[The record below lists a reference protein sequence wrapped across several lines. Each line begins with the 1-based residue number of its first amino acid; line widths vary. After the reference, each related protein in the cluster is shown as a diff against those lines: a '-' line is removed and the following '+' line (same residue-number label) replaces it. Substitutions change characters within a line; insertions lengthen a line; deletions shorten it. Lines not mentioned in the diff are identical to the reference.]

1 MDATPDNQ
9 RLRAAIAARAEVS
22 DVVVVDRVTADGTA
36 VRVAYLTPAANTRP
50 RAARRAASAAALTS
64 GAGGDRPLLTA
75 VLAAIP
81 RAADGTADTA
91 ALADVPV
98 AEGATGPVVEAHS
111 PVPARRHLADLL
123 GLPSRW
129 ATRLPDGPAVD
140 MPPPLDGPPAGSDGG
155 PLATAPGDPQT
166 MPEAL
171 LRAAKS
177 WPDRGLHLV
186 EADGTRTLA
195 FPQLLTAA
203 RRALT
208 GLRSAGLAVGDPV
221 ILHAPA
227 LTDHFV
233 AFWAA
238 LLGGL
243 RPVAVA
249 QAPGYA
255 DRNATLDKFEHAWRT
270 LGQPVVLSGGATV
283 AALRGYADRAGLAG
297 LRVLDIADLADHDPA
312 DDLHTPDP
320 ADVAM
325 LQLSSGSTSKS
336 KVIPLTH
343 RGLVQYAQGVRQV
356 GRAGSGQTFLN
367 WLPLDHVA
375 GIVMMHLAP
384 TVLGCDNVHVPTT
397 AVLADPLLWLDLL
410 ERHQVRHSW
419 SPNFGYKLVV
429 EALRTQPDRSWDLHG
444 LRSLINAGEQCTEQV
459 MREFVAA
466 TRPFGIT
473 ADTLLLAW
481 GMAETCTAI
490 SYQVF
495 DATAVQH
502 LRLEA
507 AGTRVRLLDEPEP
520 GSTTLLSMGP
530 AAPGSRF
537 RIAGPD
543 GAGALPELH
552 IGRLQV
558 RSERVLPGY
567 LHNDDANRAA
577 FPDGDWFDTGDLA
590 FLAGDRMTITGRGKE
605 IIIVNGVHYF
615 CHEVED
621 IVGAVDGVAPSFVAA
636 VGAPAADGIEQMV
649 VLFVPAA
656 EPDAALL
663 HRVRQQ
669 LAARLQVTTATLIA
683 VGADLFDKTTSGKI
697 QRAAMRDRLLTGG
710 YDAALRRTELL
721 DGGARTVPD
730 CLYRPG
736 WEARDLPVGPSEE
749 PTLLIADPVG
759 LAGALHRLLPHAELA
774 EPPRDQDPGH
784 WPRLLD
790 RLRTA
795 DRLPRRI
802 VYAASYRPTPD
813 PADDAGVAGA
823 LLACADEP
831 LRLLQAL
838 AATGWTGELMT
849 LSAGL
854 HRIDGDE
861 PGCYPAALT
870 AALGEAAAV
879 EQPELRT
886 WHLDLPGADPV
897 ADARVAADAV
907 GWLHREPVLAWRG
920 RPLVRVLHPV
930 TPASSSGTATAT
942 AIGRSST
949 PTVPARGSRWLV
961 TGGLGGI
968 ARAALPGLA
977 AELGLRLLITGR
989 TPAEQRGAE
998 LAMLAGGDPDRIRYA
1013 AVDVT
1018 DRAALTAA
1026 VDAAELAWGA
1036 GLDGVLHLAGGYE
1049 FDPLA
1054 TTGPGRWR
1062 ALASAK
1068 VEGSLAVAAVLA
1080 ARPGSALVAFS
1091 SLLSLLPTAG
1101 VSAYAAGNRFVEA
1114 LCEHLA
1120 ADRPVRCLSW
1130 GLWRSTGLADGHPG
1144 IEDAARRNMHV
1155 LSPAEGR
1162 ALLRVALTQPA
1173 GPLAVG
1179 IDPDTARVRSLI
1191 RPAGRPLEAVAAG
1204 ERRLDAFGVEL
1215 AAGPPGLDGSAPP
1228 PVATGT
1234 GRVPQTGAPAPP
1246 TAGAPVPFAAAAVG
1260 AAVGPPGVG
1269 RDAIG
1274 VANVVRTVLRQ
1285 TVPGGVGDH
1294 VPFLDAGLDSVR
1306 LLRLHALLQQGLGH
1320 EFPLTTLFSHG
1331 TQAALIA
1338 HLTEQFA
1345 PAGRAAAGPAASGAD
1360 RRIAVVG
1367 MALRFPGADTA
1378 AQYWDNLLAG
1388 RVSTRRFSRAELLAA
1403 GLPAGLVDD
1412 PDYVPVS
1419 GALADIA
1426 GFDADLFGISAREAA
1441 LMAPQQRLFLQ
1452 ICHEA
1457 LQHGGYEGTDRRVG
1471 VYAGSGMHLYSLRT
1485 YLRERLGGGDPADQ
1499 LGALQVTLGNEPDF
1513 LVTRAAYKLGLTG
1526 PAMTVQTACSTSL
1539 VAVHLAVQSLLS
1551 GETDLALAGA
1561 SAVHVPH
1568 AAGYRYEQGSILS
1581 RAGVCRPFD
1590 AAADGTV
1597 GGNGVAAVLLKRL
1610 DAAVAD
1616 GDTIHGVILGSAVNN
1631 DGSTKSG
1638 YTAPSV
1644 AGHAAVVRATLAA
1657 AGIGPEAVGY
1667 LETHGTGT
1675 LVGDPIEV
1683 DALRAVFGDR
1693 TAPLPLGAAK
1703 ANLGHLDTCAGM
1715 AGLIKA
1721 LLAVRHGQVPPIAGL
1736 AEPNPQLR
1744 ITDGPFRLPT
1754 AVQPWTGAG
1763 PRRAGVSSLGV
1774 GGTNAHVIVEQPPE
1788 PAEAPAPAGRLVA
1801 APSTDDAA
1809 PVVRHVVP
1817 LSAASPAALAE
1828 LAGRHAALLAGGHR
1842 PAPADLL
1849 ATLGAGR
1856 RPLRHRL
1863 VAWAD
1868 SPGDLTDVLRAHAAG
1883 HPAPPRPGG
1892 SSGRVAGT
1900 VAAGDPG
1907 PVVFAFTG
1915 QGADGAGMATGLMS
1929 YEPSREILE
1938 ACARQHR
1945 ATWGEDLLAPMLGA
1959 PLEPSTATVQPALF
1973 AMQVALAGLLDV
1985 LGVRPDVLI
1994 GHSAGEYAALCVA
2007 GALSVED
2014 GLHLAAVR
2022 GQLMQ
2027 RGTPQGA
2034 ALAVLGD
2041 PAEALRMLEQVPGL
2055 ELSVRNGPR
2064 NTVFCGPPAAVRA
2077 AAALLDAAGTGY
2089 RLLRVSRAFHSAL
2102 LDPVLDELVRQAA
2115 ALEWRPLRLPLVT
2128 NVGGVRLPTGTVLG
2142 PEHVRQHTRQTA
2154 EFGAGIDG
2162 LVADGCRTFVELGP
2176 DDTLTGL
2183 GRQWPGTRWTPLQR
2197 GPADRATAVTAAL
2210 GALYCQAVPVGWAA
2224 LAPHGRRIP
2233 LPAYPYRLEPHWAT
2247 PAAPQPA
2254 PIPGGSPVTSP
2265 APHADPKDEAVAA
2278 VVRRVRDLTA
2288 DHLGEQPERIPA
2300 DAPFFDLGADSLLMI
2315 NMLRELETGFGV
2327 RVSMRELFEQLD
2339 TPQLLGEA
2347 IVQRMDPAR
2356 IAALLPPALP
2366 QSSPVPDPAQ
2376 PGAEPPLTAPP
2387 APAFAV
2393 PAVAEPLLAIPSPT
2407 APAAQPNAV
2416 ADRPTAE
2423 PLPEHPRPTTGANT
2437 GLPST
2442 YDRTD
2447 PAGAATGAAAAVAHA
2462 QLELMGRFT
2471 DLMAQQLAALTE
2483 PPASTPHAPAPPVPR
2498 QPSTAH
2504 PSPVPAQRGPAADG
2518 TTQAAAGVNGSSAT
2532 AGSSSPGGKG
2542 QLGPRPLGPVAG
2554 MSGGRL
2560 DERQQAHLADLIR
2573 RYTAK
2578 TAASKRVT
2586 QQQRARLADSRA
2598 VVGFR
2603 GATKEMLYPIAA
2615 RRAQGAYL
2623 EDIDGNGYVD
2633 ITMGFGTLL
2642 FGHEPAFLTDA
2653 VNGFLADGLRLGP
2666 RSVETGEAAQLLC
2679 ELTGM
2684 DRAAFSTSG
2693 TEANS
2698 AAFRLARAYTGRSV
2712 IVTFDGSY
2720 HGHFDAVLGRSV
2732 RDGARTRTVGVS
2744 AGIPDSAVADMLV
2757 LPYDDPRS
2765 LEQIAAGAARIAAV
2779 VVEPVPSRH
2788 PDRQPVEFVRALREL
2803 CDRHG
2808 IVLLFDEMLTGFRP
2822 HPQGAQGVFGVRA
2835 DLATYGKV
2843 IGGGFP
2849 IGAIAGRADIMD
2861 WIDGGFWRYGD
2872 DSRPEQ
2878 DTTFFGGTYI
2888 QHPVSMVAAKAVL
2901 TRLRER
2907 GPALQDTLNRR
2918 TDRLAGELNAFCAEQ
2933 EFPLRVHHFGSL
2945 FRFASTTNLDLLFN
2959 HLLLA
2964 GVHVW
2969 EWRNFFLSD
2978 AHTDAD
2984 VDFVAGAVRQSL
2996 LDLRGGGFLPG
3007 GPAAPAAPRRLPSPV
3022 RFAPRETAPPALP
3035 APVSNAPSTP
3045 ATRPPAPV
3053 RAGAADRAPVEP
3065 PAGTGRPDFSLYFFG
3080 DYPLGTAADRY
3091 DAILAAAEYADTHG
3105 LHAVWL
3111 PERHFDS
3118 FGGIFPNPSVL
3129 AAAIAARTSRVRL
3142 HSGCAVLP
3150 LHDPIRVAEEWSVVD
3165 NLSGGRVGLGCASG
3179 WHARDF
3185 ALAPQAYGAHRDV
3198 MYQHI
3203 DTVRTLWSGRPI
3215 ERTAGNGEPVQLRL
3229 FPRPVQQMPPFF
3241 TAVIGNPDSYRK
3253 AAAADLGVITNLM
3266 AQSPQQLAD
3275 NIALYRAAR
3284 AEHGL
3289 DPAAGRVVLLLHTF
3303 LGDDT
3308 AAVRDEA
3315 FAPFCD
3321 YLRSSLA
3328 LFGQV
3333 TNSLGVTIDL
3343 DGTPAEDVDFL
3354 LRRAYQRYCADRA
3367 LIGSPQDCAP
3377 LIEMYTAMGVDEI
3390 GCFVDFGLTPQR
3402 MLAGLP
3408 GIEQLSALTRPTA
3421 PERRHG
3427 DAGPDPAIV
3436 APPVTGAAEPVAAAG
3451 AGSDPVALTETQRQ
3465 IWFVERMLPGR
3476 PTYTETKFVRLD
3488 GPLDIM
3494 ALQAAIDLVV
3504 ARHPTLRSTFP
3515 EVDGQ
3520 PRQVVAPAAPRP
3532 LPLSEAT
3539 GLTDE
3544 QAVDAAVRE
3553 EAAHAFDP
3561 ASGPLFAPRLVR
3573 FAADR
3578 HLLVLRMHH
3587 LVVDTVSAGIISRE
3601 IAAGYRAWRAGTSP
3615 QLPAAPPWPL
3625 PAPDFDPD
3633 RTDAGLAYWTAT
3645 LAGASR
3651 LTLPTDRPR
3660 PAEPSGT
3667 GGVQRLLLDAE
3678 LTARITEFA
3687 RSHRVTTFMVLLAA
3701 FATVLRRLSGQRD
3714 IVLGTPVAHRPA
3726 GSEQAVGLFVN
3737 TLALR
3742 LQVPDTASLADLA
3755 RAARSVV
3762 LDAQEHSGVPFQQV
3776 VRALD
3781 ADSDPLRH
3789 PLFDIVIEFDNEA
3802 VFELDL
3808 PDVRATLLD
3817 AAVERAPFDFALF
3830 LTHLGGTI
3838 RCQID
3843 YATDLFDPPA
3853 IRRVLDRLALVL
3865 ATGTAHPD
3873 LPLTALP
3880 QLSAAEAEQLAA
3892 WSDGGPPVPG
3902 ADEPIP
3908 GRLTPVE
3915 LSPGELGTLSVT
3927 DAHGTVDVAAL
3938 RQRASAVAGAL
3949 SAAGIGSGDLVA
3961 VHLPR
3966 SADAVAAMTGVLW
3979 TGAGYVPLDPQQPS
3993 ARLAGIAADA
4003 GVRAVLSRSDLPA
4016 VATTAPLML
4025 VDRLAEP
4032 AEPVKAATPGP
4043 GDVAYV
4049 LFTSGSTGRPKGCV
4063 IEHGAI
4069 ANTVAWFRAGLRIT
4083 ADDRFAWFCSPGFDA
4098 SGTEVWPAVM
4108 AGAGLHIVP
4117 DEVRP
4122 DPVLLRDWLIANGIT
4137 VTLLP
4142 TPMAELLLDLDW
4154 PTGPRPALRHLIAGG
4169 DRLRRGAR
4177 AGLPFQLTNVYGP
4190 TEATVVST
4198 WAHVPPGAE
4207 DAPPIGRPV
4216 PGTHVRVLDDHGGL
4230 APVGVPGELLLGG
4243 AQLARGYLAEPA
4255 LTAERFLDHPEH
4267 GRLYRTGDVVRWRPD
4282 GQLEFIGRND
4292 VQVQIRGFRVEPG
4305 EVEHHLRNLP
4315 GVRDAAVRAWTAA
4328 DGEVMLAGY
4337 VVPAGTGVGTGVL
4350 ARALAERL
4358 PDYMVPTGWT
4368 LLPALPTTASGKL
4381 DRAALPAPDRRTA
4394 ATDTAAGPVTD
4405 LQRRLH
4411 DIWCTELDLPSV
4423 STTATFFELGG
4434 HSLAAVRLL
4443 NRVQADLGRTLG
4455 VLEFLRH
4462 PTIGAMAE
4470 RLGTVP
4476 DTAETGPAT
4485 TAVPGSAA
4493 AVSADTTPAADPW
4506 VVERTGPASV
4516 NQARQYRI
4524 TVGGDTPSM
4533 LTIALRFTLRGD
4545 LDQGALAEALTSLTD
4560 RHPALRTRYAVVDG
4574 EVQQEVLATRPV
4586 PVPEIDLA
4594 GADIADAA
4602 RDWAARPFALDDEP
4616 GFRAGLLRHPADPA
4630 ADARD
4635 GGHWDLV
4642 LAMHHGISDGVSTLI
4657 LVRDLAALY
4666 RARLA
4671 GQRPDLPELTVD
4683 FLDYARWEAD
4693 YLAHDDTRRMIAD
4706 WAHEASADL
4715 LPIQVPTDHPR
4726 RPGARSQAGAA
4737 HHAELPPDLVEQLNA
4752 YASARHATPYAV
4764 LCGVFAWLLHQQTGE
4779 PGIAL
4784 TASVANRPHPRWEKV
4799 IGVFTHSPWLVVR
4812 VDGARHLDDLVDR
4825 ATAATWQALAM
4836 QSVPLTVES
4845 SALGPAFTGEPPRI
4859 YLTMLDAQN
4868 PVLELPGLA
4877 PAPAQDVELA
4887 GSRADQTWGLRPTPA
4902 GAIAVS
4908 VEYATALFTAETV
4921 AASAQRY
4928 ERLLRDLLADP
4939 QAALPPPDA
4948 QAR

>member
-9 RLRAAIAARAEVS
+9 RLRAAIAARPEVS

-36 VRVAYLTPAANTRP
+36 VRVAYLTPAGNTRP

-64 GAGGDRPLLTA
+64 GVGGDRPLLTA

-81 RAADGTADTA
+81 RAADGTADAA
-91 ALADVPV
+91 ALAAVPV
-98 AEGATGPVVEAHS
+98 AEGATGRVVEAHS
-111 PVPARRHLADLL
+111 PLPARLHLADLL
-123 GLPSRW
+123 DLPSRW
-129 ATRLPDGPAVD
+129 ATRLSAGPAVD
-140 MPPPLDGPPAGSDGG
+140 TPPPLDAPPAGSDGG

-208 GLRSAGLAVGDPV
+208 GLRSAGLTVGDPV

-243 RPVAVA
+243 RPVTVA

-270 LGQPVVLSGGATV
+270 LGQPVVLSGGATL
-283 AALRGYADRAGLAG
+283 AGLRGYADRAGLTG
-297 LRVLDIADLADHDPA
+297 LRVLDVADLAGHDPA
-312 DDLHTPDP
+312 DRLHTPDP

-343 RGLVQYAQGVRQV
+343 RGLVQYAQGARQA
-356 GRAGSGQTFLN
+356 GRCGSGQTFLN

-410 ERHQVRHSW
+410 ERHEVRHSW

-429 EALRTQPDRSWDLHG
+429 EALRTQPDRSWDLG
-444 LRSLINAGEQCTEQV
+444 RLRSLINAGEQCTEQV

-567 LHNDDANRAA
+567 LHNDEANEAA
-577 FPDGDWFDTGDLA
+577 FPDGEWFDTGDLA

-621 IVGAVDGVAPSFVAA
+621 IVGAVDGVVPSFVAA

-656 EPDAALL
+656 EPDAVLL
-663 HRVRQQ
+663 NRVRQQ
-669 LAARLQVTTATLIA
+669 LAARLQVTAATLIA
-683 VGADLFDKTTSGKI
+683 VGADLFDKTTSGKV
-697 QRAAMRDRLLTGG
+697 QRTAMRARLLAGG

-736 WEARDLPVGPSEE
+736 WEARDLPVRACGE
-749 PTLLIADPVG
+749 PTLLIADLVG
-759 LAGALHRLLPHAELA
+759 LAGALHGLLPHAELA
-774 EPPRDQDPGH
+774 GLPRDQDPEY

-795 DRLPRRI
+795 DRLPQRI
-802 VYAASYRPTPD
+802 VYAAGYRPTPD
-813 PADDAGVAGA
+813 PADDAAVAEA
-823 LLACADEP
+823 LRACADEP

-838 AATGWTGELMT
+838 AAAGWTGELMT

-854 HRIDGDE
+854 HRIEGDE

-897 ADARVAADAV
+897 ADAQVVADAMS
-907 GWLHREPVLAWRG
+907 WLHREPVLAWRG
-920 RPLVRVLHPV
+920 RPLARVLHPV
-930 TPASSSGTATAT
+930 APTPAQPMPTALA
-942 AIGRSST
+942 
-949 PTVPARGSRWLV
+949 PGSRWLV

-968 ARAALPGLA
+968 ARAALSDLA

-998 LAMLAGGDPDRIRYA
+998 LAMLAGGDPDQVRYA

-1026 VDAAELAWGA
+1026 VEAAELGWGA
-1036 GLDGVLHLAGGYE
+1036 GLDGVLHLAGEYQ
-1049 FDPLA
+1049 FDPL
-1054 TTGPGRWR
+1054 TTTDPGRWR

-1068 VEGSLAVAAVLA
+1068 VEGSLAVAAILA
-1080 ARPGSALVAFS
+1080 ARPGSALVMFS
-1091 SLLSLLPTAG
+1091 SLLSLLPAAG
-1101 VSAYAAGNRFVEA
+1101 VSAYAAGNRFAEA

-1130 GLWRSTGLADGHPG
+1130 GLWRSTGLSDGHPG

-1173 GPLAVG
+1173 GALAVG
-1179 IDPDTARVRSLI
+1179 IDPNTVRVRSLI

-1204 ERRLDAFGVEL
+1204 ERQLDAFGVEV
-1215 AAGPPGLDGSAPP
+1215 ATGPPGLDGSAPP

-1234 GRVPQTGAPAPP
+1234 GRVPQTGAPAPS
-1246 TAGAPVPFAAAAVG
+1246 TAGAPAPFAAVAVG

-1285 TVPGGVGDH
+1285 AVPGGVGDH

-1471 VYAGSGMHLYSLRT
+1471 VYAGTGMHLYSLRT
-1485 YLRERLGGGDPADQ
+1485 YLRDRLGGGDPADQ
-1499 LGALQVTLGNEPDF
+1499 LGALQVTIGNEPDF

-1581 RAGVCRPFD
+1581 RTGACRPFD

-1610 DAAVAD
+1610 DAAIAD
-1616 GDTIHGVILGSAVNN
+1616 GDTVHGVIIGSAVNN
-1631 DGSTKSG
+1631 DGSAKSG

-1644 AGHAAVVRATLAA
+1644 AGHTAVVRAALAA
-1657 AGIGPEAVGY
+1657 AGVGPETVGY

-1683 DALRAVFGDR
+1683 EALRAVFGDR
-1693 TAPLPLGAAK
+1693 AAPLPLGAAK

-1736 AEPNPQLR
+1736 TEPNPQLR
-1744 ITDGPFRLPT
+1744 IADGPFRLPT
-1754 AVQPWTGAG
+1754 AVQPWTGPE

-1774 GGTNAHVIVEQPPE
+1774 GGTNAHVVVEQPPDPPVSVAE
-1788 PAEAPAPAGRLVA
+1788 PRPGTLPPARH
-1801 APSTDDAA
+1801 TA
-1809 PVVRHVVP
+1809 PVDRHVVP

-1828 LAGRHAALLAGGHR
+1828 LAGRHAALLTGER
-1842 PAPADLL
+1842 PPGAADLL

-1868 SPGDLTDVLRAHAAG
+1868 SADGVADVLRAHAAG
-1883 HPAPPRPGG
+1883 HPEPSRPGG
-1892 SSGRVAGT
+1892 SAGRVTGT
-1900 VAAGDPG
+1900 AGDPG

-1915 QGADGAGMATGLMS
+1915 QGADCVDMAAGLMS
-1929 YEPSREILE
+1929 YEPAREILE

-1945 ATWGEDLLAPMLGA
+1945 ATWGEDLLAPMYGA
-1959 PLEPSTATVQPALF
+1959 ARQQSTATVQPALF
-1973 AMQVALAGLLDV
+1973 AMQVALAGLLDT

-2027 RGTPQGA
+2027 RGTPEGG

-2041 PAEALRMLEQVPGL
+2041 PDEARRLREQVPGL

-2077 AAALLDAAGTGY
+2077 AAAVLDAAGTGY
-2089 RLLRVSRAFHSAL
+2089 RVLAVHRAFHSAL
-2102 LDPVLDELVRQAA
+2102 LDPILDELARQAA
-2115 ALEWRPLRLPLVT
+2115 ALDWRPLRHPLVT
-2128 NVGGVRLPTGTVLG
+2128 NVGGVRLPAGTVLG
-2142 PEHVRQHTRQTA
+2142 PEHVRRHTRQTA
-2154 EFGAGIDG
+2154 EFGAGVDG

-2176 DDTLTGL
+2176 DATLTGL
-2183 GRQWPGTRWTPLQR
+2183 GRQWPGTRWTPVQR
-2197 GPADRATAVTAAL
+2197 GPADRAAAVTAAL
-2210 GALYCQAVPVGWAA
+2210 GALYCQAVAVDWAA
-2224 LAPHGRRIP
+2224 LAPHGRRVP
-2233 LPAYPYRLEPHWAT
+2233 LPTYPYRLQPHWAL

-2254 PIPGGSPVTSP
+2254 PIPGGSPVMSP
-2265 APHADPKDEAVAA
+2265 APHAAPQDEAVAV

-2288 DHLGEQPERIPA
+2288 EHLGEQPDRIPA

-2327 RVSMRELFEQLD
+2327 RVPMRELFEQLD

-2356 IAALLPPALP
+2356 ITALFRPAAT
-2366 QSSPVPDPAQ
+2366 QSSPAPDPSQ
-2376 PGAEPPLTAPP
+2376 PGAKPQLIAPP
-2387 APAFAV
+2387 PPAFAV
-2393 PAVAEPLLAIPSPT
+2393 QAVAEPLLTVPSPT
-2407 APAAQPNAV
+2407 PLAAQPTGG
-2416 ADRPTAE
+2416 P
-2423 PLPEHPRPTTGANT
+2423 PPEHPTAATAADAAP
-2437 GLPST
+2437 LST
-2442 YDRTD
+2442 HDSTD

-2462 QLELMGRFT
+2462 QLELMGRFA
-2471 DLMAQQLAALTE
+2471 DLMSQQLAAVTE
-2483 PPASTPHAPAPPVPR
+2483 PPAATPPVPQ

-2518 TTQAAAGVNGSSAT
+2518 TTPAATSVNGSSAT
-2532 AGSSSPGGKG
+2532 ASSGSPGGAG

-2560 DERQQAHLADLIR
+2560 DDRQQAHLADLIR

-2615 RRAQGAYL
+2615 RRAQGAHL

-2698 AAFRLARAYTGRSV
+2698 AAFRLARAHTGRSV

-2757 LPYDDPRS
+2757 LPYGDPRS

-2808 IVLLFDEMLTGFRP
+2808 IVLMFDEMLTGFRP

-2907 GPALQDTLNRR
+2907 GPALQDTLNRH
-2918 TDRLAGELNAFCAEQ
+2918 TDRLARELNAFCAEQ

-2984 VDFVAGAVRQSL
+2984 VDFVADAVRQSL
-2996 LDLRGGGFLPG
+2996 LELRGGGFLPG
-3007 GPAAPAAPRRLPSPV
+3007 GPAAPAATHRPLPSPV
-3022 RFAPRETAPPALP
+3022 RFSPYGTRTTPPVLP
-3035 APVSNAPSTP
+3035 APVPGTPSTP
-3045 ATRPPAPV
+3045 ATRPAAPV
-3053 RAGAADRAPVEP
+3053 RAAAGARVPVEA

-3185 ALAPQAYGAHRDV
+3185 ALAPQAYGTHRDV

-3229 FPRPVQQMPPFF
+3229 FPTPVQQMPPFF

-3266 AQSPQQLAD
+3266 AQSPEQLAD

-3343 DGTPAEDVDFL
+3343 DSTPAEDVDFL

-3408 GIEQLSALTRPTA
+3408 GIEQLSALTRPGA
-3421 PERRHG
+3421 SGRHG
-3427 DAGPDPAIV
+3427 GAGPGPTIA
-3436 APPVTGAAEPVAAAG
+3436 ARPVTGAAEPVAPAG

-3465 IWFVERMLPGR
+3465 IWFVERTFPGR

-3515 EVDGQ
+3515 EVDGE

-3544 QAVDAAVRE
+3544 EAVDAAIRQ
-3553 EAAHAFDP
+3553 EAAHTFDP
-3561 ASGPLFAPRLVR
+3561 ATGPLFAPRLVR
-3573 FAADR
+3573 LAADR
-3578 HLLVLRMHH
+3578 HLLVMRMHH

-3601 IAAGYRAWRAGTSP
+3601 IAAGYRARRAGISP

-3625 PAPDFDPD
+3625 PAPDTDPD

-3651 LTLPTDRPR
+3651 LALPTDRPR
-3660 PAEPSGT
+3660 PAEPNGI
-3667 GGVQRLLLDAE
+3667 GGVQCILLDAE
-3678 LTARITEFA
+3678 LTARITAFA
-3687 RSHRVTTFMVLLAA
+3687 RGHRVTTFMVLLAA

-3714 IVLGTPVAHRPA
+3714 VVLGTPVAHRPV
-3726 GSEQAVGLFVN
+3726 GSERAVGLFVN

-3776 VRALD
+3776 VRALG
-3781 ADSDPLRH
+3781 ADSDPLRQ
-3789 PLFDIVIEFDNEA
+3789 PLFDVVIEFDNEA

-3817 AAVERAPFDFALF
+3817 AAVERAPFDFGLF
-3830 LTHLGGTI
+3830 LTDLGGTI

-3865 ATGTAHPD
+3865 DTGTAHPD

-3880 QLSAAEAEQLAA
+3880 QLSAAEAEELAA

-3902 ADEPIP
+3902 ADELIP
-3908 GRLTPVE
+3908 GRLTPVA
-3915 LSPGELGTLSVT
+3915 LDPGDLGTLSVT
-3927 DAHGTVDVAAL
+3927 DAHGTFGATAL

-3979 TGAGYVPLDPQQPS
+3979 TGAGYVPLDPQQPM

-4003 GVRAVLSRSDLPA
+4003 GVRAVLSRSDLTA
-4016 VATTAPLML
+4016 VATAAPLML
-4025 VDRLAEP
+4025 IDRLAEP
-4032 AEPVKAATPGP
+4032 AEPVKAATPHP

-4069 ANTVAWFRAGLRIT
+4069 ANTVAWFSAGLQIT
-4083 ADDRFAWFCSPGFDA
+4083 AGDRFAWFCSPGFDA
-4098 SGTEVWPAVM
+4098 SATEVWPAVM

-4154 PTGPRPALRHLIAGG
+4154 SAGPRPALRHLIAGG

-4177 AGLPFQLTNVYGP
+4177 ASLPFQLTNVYGP

-4198 WAHVPPGAE
+4198 WTHVPPGAE

-4216 PGTHVRVLDDHGGL
+4216 PGTHVRVLDDDGRP
-4230 APVGVPGELLLGG
+4230 ASVGMPGELLLGG
-4243 AQLARGYLAEPA
+4243 AQLARGYLADPA

-4267 GRLYRTGDVVRWRPD
+4267 GRLYRTGDVVRWRRD

-4292 VQVQIRGFRVEPG
+4292 AQVQIRGFRVEPG

-4337 VVPAGTGVGTGVL
+4337 VVPAGTGVGTGAL

-4368 LLPALPTTASGKL
+4368 LLPALPTTTSGKL

-4394 ATDTAAGPVTD
+4394 ATGTAAGPATD
-4405 LQRRLH
+4405 LQWRLH

-4462 PTIGAMAE
+4462 PTIGAMAQ

-4476 DTAETGPAT
+4476 DTAETGSAA

-4493 AVSADTTPAADPW
+4493 AAVSAGTTPAADPW
-4506 VVERTGPASV
+4506 LVERTGPASV

-4545 LDQGALAEALTSLTD
+4545 LDQGALAEALTALTD

-4586 PVPEIDLA
+4586 PVPEIDLS
-4594 GADIADAA
+4594 GADVADAA
-4602 RDWAARPFALDDEP
+4602 RDWAAQPFALDDEP

-4630 ADARD
+4630 ADRRD
-4635 GGHWDLV
+4635 GGHWELV
-4642 LAMHHGISDGVSTLI
+4642 LAMHHGISDGVSTLV

-4683 FLDYARWEAD
+4683 FLDYARWEAE
-4693 YLAHDDTRRMIAD
+4693 YLAHGDTRRMITD
-4706 WAHEASADL
+4706 WARDAGEDL
-4715 LPIQVPTDHPR
+4715 LPIQLPTDHPR

-4737 HHAELPPDLVEQLNA
+4737 YHAELPPDLVEQLNA
-4752 YASARHATPYAV
+4752 YAYARHATPYAV

-4784 TASVANRPHPRWEKV
+4784 TASVANRPHPRWEEV
-4799 IGVFTHSPWLVVR
+4799 VGVFTHSPWLVVR

-4825 ATAATWQALAM
+4825 ATAATWQVLAM
-4836 QSVPLTVES
+4836 QSVPLPVES
-4845 SALGPAFTGEPPRI
+4845 SALGAAFAGEPPRV

-4868 PVLELPGLA
+4868 PVLDLPGLA

-4887 GSRADQTWGLRPTPA
+4887 GSRADQTWGLRPTPE

-4921 AASAQRY
+4921 AASAERY
-4928 ERLLRDLLADP
+4928 ERLLRELLADP
-4939 QAALPPPDA
+4939 QTALPPPGD